1 MIAWFTLLV
10 LLALAEEERRI
21 LAICDAYD
29 EDEASREDSRYLWG
43 E

>member
-1 MIAWFTLLV
+1 MIAWLTLLV
-10 LLALAEEERRI
+10 LLAEKEQRI
-21 LAICDAYD
+21 LTICDAYD